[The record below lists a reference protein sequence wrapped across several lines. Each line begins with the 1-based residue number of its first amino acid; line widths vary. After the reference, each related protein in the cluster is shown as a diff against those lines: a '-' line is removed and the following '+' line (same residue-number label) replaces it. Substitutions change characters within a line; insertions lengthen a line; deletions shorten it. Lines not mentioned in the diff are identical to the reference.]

1 MPPSPAPVLERYSR
15 KPVAVTKRLRRLSMA
30 CPANRLFASFNNT
43 SRPPDLIRS
52 RSALIG
58 CGDRKSVVQGKSVS
72 VRVDLGGRRII
83 KKKINKT
90 VRASQ
95 SKHNHKKQ

>member
-43 SRPPDLIRS
+43 SRPPISDEHTSELLSLLRFSYSFFFLIFFIFFFFFS
-52 RSALIG
+52 SFFFLFFFFFFFFFF
-58 CGDRKSVVQGKSVS
+58 SFFFFFF
-72 VRVDLGGRRII
+72 
-83 KKKINKT
+83 
-90 VRASQ
+90 
-95 SKHNHKKQ
+95 